1 MKREAARQLA
11 ASGARLKCTGGE
23 YRVYD
28 PIGVGGMASVH
39 LARFL
44 GTGGFARTVAVK
56 RPLPA
61 LQASP
66 EFRRMALREAML
78 AARVHHPHVVATLD
92 VVDVDAEL
100 WIVMEYVA
108 GEPLSALLE
117 QARRRRERVPL
128 PVVSTL
134 VGAALRG
141 LEAVHG
147 ARDERGHPLGLIHRD
162 VSPQNILVGID
173 GLARLAD
180 FGLARAT
187 SSAALSDPA
196 EFKGKLT
203 YASPEQV
210 ELRGLTP
217 ATDIYSIGV
226 VAWELFTGQRLY
238 RDLTTP
244 ELVARLLAGR
254 IPPPSQV
261 VPGLPERV
269 DALVMRALSRDPAE
283 RHPSALVM
291 ATELEDAVRS
301 ASPEDVAG
309 WLRGLASESIERRTR
324 LVIAAESDTAPS
336 QRSGALALA
345 GNAPRSG
352 AARARDSRAR
362 FTSLLWAASWKIMA
376 LGVGTSAAWW
386 FGDWALPRAET
397 PGVAAR
403 SSRLASSELPPA
415 PARPPQRDGAADALA
430 APAPASA
437 PLVLRPALEAAGA
450 GSRAPLERA
459 RAPALRAKRRAP
471 APDCTPPFSL
481 DAQGVRHMKAGCQ

>member
-1 MKREAARQLA
+1 MKKEAARQLA
-11 ASGARLKCTGGE
+11 ASEARLQCTGGE
-23 YRVYD
+23 YRIYD

-44 GTGGFARTVAVK
+44 GAGGFARTVAVK

-61 LQASP
+61 LQASA
-66 EFRRMALREAML
+66 EFRCLAWREALL
-78 AARVHHPHVVATLD
+78 AARIHHPHVVATLD
-92 VVDVDAEL
+92 VVDADGEL

-117 QARRRRERVPL
+117 QARRRGERIPL
-128 PVVSTL
+128 PVVSAL
-134 VGAALRG
+134 VGGALRG

-147 ARDERGHPLGLIHRD
+147 ARDERGQPLGMIHRD
-162 VSPQNILVGID
+162 VSPQNILVGVD

-226 VAWELFTGQRLY
+226 VSWELLTGQRLY

-244 ELVARLLAGR
+244 ELVSRLLAGR

-261 VPGLPERV
+261 VPELPESI
-269 DALVMRALSRDPAE
+269 DGLVMRALSRDPAE
-283 RHPSALVM
+283 RQHSALEM
-291 ATELEDAVRS
+291 AGELEDAVRA
-301 ASPEDVAG
+301 ASLEEVAG
-309 WLRGLASESIERRTR
+309 WLRELASESIERRTR

-336 QRSGALALA
+336 QHSGALAASVA
-345 GNAPRSG
+345 GTSGGAG
-352 AARARDSRAR
+352 AARSRDARAR
-362 FTSLLWAASWKIMA
+362 ASSVWVAASWRVMA
-376 LGVGTSAAWW
+376 LGVGASAAWW
-386 FGDWALPRAET
+386 AGDRLLSRPEAPRQAERALAP
-397 PGVAAR
+397 
-403 SSRLASSELPPA
+403 LPDEPA
-415 PARPPQRDGAADALA
+415 PAVRQQPQSAGAAGAVA
-430 APAPASA
+430 APALAGA
-437 PLVLRPALEAAGA
+437 RPALEAA
-450 GSRAPLERA
+450 SVAPPVPPERVPTP
-459 RAPALRAKRRAP
+459 PAVPAKRRAP
-471 APDCTPPFSL
+471 APDCSPPFSL
-481 DAQGVRHMKAGCQ
+481 DSQGVRHMKPGCQ